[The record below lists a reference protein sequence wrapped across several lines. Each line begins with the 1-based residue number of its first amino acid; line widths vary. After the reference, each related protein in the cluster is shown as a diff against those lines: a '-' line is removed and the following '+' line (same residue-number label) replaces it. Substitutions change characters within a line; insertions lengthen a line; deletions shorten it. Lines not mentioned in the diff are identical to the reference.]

1 MNKNISLIGLVT
13 MLAVLKK
20 NCNLS
25 SDAVNKIMSNNS
37 SFESVVKQEL
47 NMSDMDLFRLL
58 ILCEK
63 WEDGNNLDI
72 FGFRLGE

>member
-13 MLAVLKK
+13 VLAVLKK

-25 SDAVNKIMSNNS
+25 SNAVNEIMVDNS
-37 SFESVVKQEL
+37 SFETIVKREL